1 MLAIAVWI
9 GVGILIAMVVLW
21 VLKFY
26 WLTLHARPRD
36 KEPEPCAYC
45 GLMRGHLKT
54 CHYYSL
60 RG

>member
-1 MLAIAVWI
+1 MLTIAVWI
-9 GVGILIAMVVLW
+9 GVGIVIAMVVLW

-26 WLTLHARPRD
+26 WLTIHAGSRD

-45 GLMRGHLKT
+45 SLMRGHLKT
-54 CHYYSL
+54 CHDFSL